1 MSQDQKGTK
10 VTVNAVESF
19 ALSKA
24 ADLDGCGLLCF
35 YSRGGATKNKVDHLK
50 KWLLKNK
57 PSQVKR
63 SSGVGWIFV
72 RIFGSPS
79 EKNEDDMDKTDTA
92 DETEVNVR
100 ELAKKEWDSL
110 EGEKTM
116 EMVNMIAKKYDILS
130 GKWMYHVSRELVD
143 IYWSKL
149 AIALVSGD
157 FGTSVKSMKIS
168 PANDVAEDDE
178 ESKKHLI
185 CVYNPDYRDTVQVMR
200 VESLMRSIGIVKC
213 LSYKPDIFT
222 ILGIYRANKWGF
234 RPSIFASS
242 FMPLEGRSQ
251 ISVVGSGIKYYN
263 SSQGFENPIDQ
274 DFDKITAQITA
285 SLKI

>member
-10 VTVNAVESF
+10 VTVNAEELFVQ
-19 ALSKA
+19 SKA
-24 ADLDGCGLLCF
+24 AGLVGCGCF
-35 YSRGGATKNKVDHLK
+35 HSGGGATKNKVDHLK

-130 GKWMYHVSRELVD
+130 GKWMYHVSRELID

-178 ESKKHLI
+178 EKHLI

-200 VESLMRSIGIVKC
+200 VESLMRSVGIVKC